1 MQTTSISNFN
11 AKLSNP
17 ESRDTHT
24 QITIYIE
31 IKQYT
36 GKYVVSNTLV

>member
-17 ESRDTHT
+17 ESRDTPHPLT
-24 QITIYIE
+24 KGTA
-31 IKQYT
+31 
-36 GKYVVSNTLV
+36 SNSCKDN